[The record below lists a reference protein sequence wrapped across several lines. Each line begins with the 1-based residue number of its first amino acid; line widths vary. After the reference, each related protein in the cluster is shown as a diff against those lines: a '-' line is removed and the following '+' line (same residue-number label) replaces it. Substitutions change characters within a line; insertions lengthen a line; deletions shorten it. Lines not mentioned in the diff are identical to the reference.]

1 MEQFINTTMKQLNN
15 FNVNMKKTFLIV
27 IILTSLVYSQSAGST
42 GLSFLKFGFGARNIA
57 MGDAGSSL
65 SNDLTGLFYNPARLA
80 LTDKSEVLFMHN
92 EWIQDVR
99 SEVIGVKT
107 ELWNIPFA
115 LGFNVT
121 SVDGIEYREI
131 PGEPVTTFDAN
142 YFYGSLST
150 GFFVTDEIS
159 FGATF
164 KYLYE
169 GLLNDEATGFGF
181 DMGLHYL
188 LPYKG
193 LTASAVIKN
202 VGSMNALRKEA
213 TKLPA
218 EIRLGTAYLFSLEET
233 KFDFSTGV
241 EYQKFFNTDENH
253 VNLGAEVLYNN
264 LIAARFGYQTG
275 YDSRGFTAGIGLIWG
290 NLKFDYAFLP
300 FNLGLGNANLFS
312 VQFKF

>member
-1 MEQFINTTMKQLNN
+1 
-15 FNVNMKKTFLIV
+15 MKKVFFII
-27 IILTSLVYSQSAGST
+27 IILSLNVFAQSSGNT

-65 SNDLTGLFYNPARLA
+65 SNDLTGLFYNPAKLV
-80 LTDKSEVLFMHN
+80 LTDKSEVLFMHS

-99 SEVIGVKT
+99 SEVVGVKT

-159 FGATF
+159 FGATI

-181 DMGLHYL
+181 DMGLNYL
-188 LPYKG
+188 LPYEG

-202 VGSMNALRKEA
+202 IGSMNALRNEE
-213 TKLPA
+213 TELPT
-218 EIRLGTAYLFSLEET
+218 EIRLGAAYLFSLEET
-233 KFDFSTGV
+233 KINFSTGV
-241 EYQKFFNTDENH
+241 EYQKYFNSDENH
-253 VNLGAEVLYNN
+253 INLGAEALYNN
-264 LIAARFGYQTG
+264 LVAARVGYQTG
-275 YDSRGFTAGIGLIWG
+275 YESRGFTAGIGLLWG

-300 FNLGLGNANLFS
+300 FSLGLGNANLFS
-312 VQFKF
+312 LQFKF